1 MKRLADKPE
10 SQFFTF
16 TGVLSTD
23 YGNIASLLLIR
34 GTGGQ
39 VYMYYITDKQKIEN
53 ELILFNKGSLLDI
66 V

>member
-23 YGNIASLLLIR
+23 YGNTASFLLVR
-34 GTGGQ
+34 DTGRQ
-39 VYMYYITDKQKIEN
+39 VYMYYITDKQKIES
-53 ELILFNKGSLLDI
+53 ELMLFNKGRLLDI

>member
-34 GTGGQ
+34 GTGG
-39 VYMYYITDKQKIEN
+39 
-53 ELILFNKGSLLDI
+53 
-66 V
+66 